1 MPKNTNRPPPPRDRH
16 HYTKVLWWVF
26 GINLAYLII
35 EATGGILTGSMAL
48 LSDAGHMFTDAGA
61 IGLALFAGMLAQKP
75 KDPRRTYGYL
85 RAEILGAL
93 INGILLILL
102 CGYILMEAYQRLSHP
117 RHLSGG
123 PILFI
128 AAIGLV
134 VNLISAFFLHRD
146 RSANLNLEG
155 AYLHMIYDALGS
167 IGAMAAGIIIL
178 LTGWTP
184 VDTIASILIAVLIL
198 KGAWRLLMKA
208 IDILMEGT
216 PPEIDYHELQET
228 LKAREHIVDMHD
240 LHIWTISSGVLA
252 LSAHIELSD
261 ECIQSGHWP
270 HCLKDTQDFLREQWG
285 IEHTT
290 LQTEPT
296 FFKEQYGK
304 K

>member
-1 MPKNTNRPPPPRDRH
+1 MSKDTKQPSPPIGRH
-16 HYTKVLWWVF
+16 HYTKILWWVF
-26 GINLAYLII
+26 SINLAYLLI
-35 EATGGILTGSMAL
+35 EAIGGILTGSMAL
-48 LSDAGHMFTDAGA
+48 LSDAGHMFTDVGA

-75 KDPRRTYGYL
+75 RDPRRTYGYL

-102 CGYILMEAYQRLSHP
+102 CGYILTEAYQRLSHP

-123 PILFI
+123 PILII
-128 AAIGLV
+128 AAIGLI
-134 VNLISAFFLHRD
+134 VNLASALFLHRG

-155 AYLHMIYDALGS
+155 AYLHMVYDALGS
-167 IGAMAAGIIIL
+167 IGAMTAGIVIL

-208 IDILMEGT
+208 VDILMEGT
-216 PPEIDYHELQET
+216 PPEIDYHEVQEM

-252 LSAHIELSD
+252 LSAHIQLSD

-270 HCLKDTQDFLREQWG
+270 HCLKDTQDFLKEQWG

-290 LQTEPT
+290 LQTEPA
-296 FFKEQYGK
+296 FFKERYGK